1 MNLYELPKFE
11 LPKLQKP
18 KINAPQFLKN
28 KTFQLVILVIFFSSL
43 FGFIA
48 GSLSGGYLYLEVKES
63 LSEFKLG
70 FSQKTTEKEYV
81 PPTSQEELLI
91 RAIEEISPA
100 VVSIVITK
108 DVPIIEQYYYN
119 PFQEF
124 GQGFQIEIPQYRQLG
139 TQKQEVGG
147 GTGFIVSEDGMILT
161 NKHVIL
167 DTEAEYTVLTNDGK
181 KYPAQ
186 VLARDPLQDLAIIKI
201 EQAKTLDEKGSF
213 ILQLFPTVKLGD
225 SDEIKIGQTAIAIGN
240 SLGEFRNTVSV
251 GVVSGLSRSIT
262 ASGGELSETLEDV
275 IQTDAAINKG
285 NSGGPLLN
293 LRGEVIGI
301 NTAMVEEAQSIGFAI
316 PINKAKKDIEQV
328 KTLKKIV
335 YPYLGVRYILINT
348 QIQQENKL
356 QVNYGAWIQKGEQGE
371 AAVEPGSAADK
382 AGLKENDIIL
392 EFNNEKITSDNTL
405 ARIIQKY
412 NPQDTVTLKVLRDKE
427 EKLIQVTLGERS
439 E

>member
-262 ASGGELSETLEDV
+262 ASGGGLSETLEDV

>member
-11 LPKLQKP
+11 LPKIQKP
-18 KINAPQFLKN
+18 QFKSPQFLKN

-262 ASGGELSETLEDV
+262 ASGGGLSETLEDV